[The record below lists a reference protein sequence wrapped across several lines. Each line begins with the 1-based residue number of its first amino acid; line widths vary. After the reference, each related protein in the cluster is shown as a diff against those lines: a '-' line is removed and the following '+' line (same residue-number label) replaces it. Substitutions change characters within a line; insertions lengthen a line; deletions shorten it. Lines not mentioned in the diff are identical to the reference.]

1 MNNNL
6 SYNELIERAKKEY
19 SAACLLLE
27 NDYLGGSVNR
37 AYYAMFYAAR
47 AALLIAGAPVNLEE
61 IRTHQGL
68 VGAFGNH
75 IVNKKLV
82 SVEIGRYLKRTLK
95 ARMISDYAEYHTTS
109 DNAKII
115 VEQAGKFITAIQ
127 AKFENK

>member
-1 MNNNL
+1 
-6 SYNELIERAKKEY
+6 
-19 SAACLLLE
+19 
-27 NDYLGGSVNR
+27 
-37 AYYAMFYAAR
+37 
-47 AALLIAGAPVNLEE
+47 LEE